1 MTPSAAVITV
11 DIITT
16 IVGSGAQGFS
26 GDNGQATAGTL
37 NNPCGVALD
46 VSGNIYIADYSNSRI
61 RKVTVAT
68 GIITTI
74 AGSTTSY
81 SYSGNNGPATSAGLF
96 APRGVSLDSS
106 GNVYIADTYNNCV
119 RKVTISTE
127 IITTIA
133 GTGSSIS
140 GFSGDNG
147 PATSA
152 TFYEPNGVTI
162 DASGRDFKYFLL
174 IFAGFLTVFTLPR

>member
-1 MTPSAAVITV
+1 MTPNDAVATV

-46 VSGNIYIADYSNSRI
+46 TSDNIYIADYSNCRI
-61 RKVTVAT
+61 RKVTIAT

-74 AGSTTSY
+74 AGTGTASY
-81 SYSGNNGPATSAGLF
+81 SFSGDNGPATSAGLF
-96 APRGVSLDSS
+96 FPRGVALDSS
-106 GNVYIADTYNNCV
+106 GNVYIADTFNNCV
-119 RKVTISTE
+119 RKVTISTG

-133 GTGSSIS
+133 GTGSN

-162 DASGRDFKYFLL
+162 DLTGEDFEYFVL
-174 IFAGFLTVFTLPR
+174 IFTGILTSFCCHR